1 MLPLKDVLTRM
12 QRADTLADLF
22 LDDRPPLVMDS
33 GSCFV
38 RLGLSG
44 DSYPRSV
51 WQTTLKPE
59 QVPCASMVV
68 TTLTEP
74 TCSCLAL
81 LCVSQVYP
89 STAMDADMHRADA
102 LKRFRAQRPPAY
114 KSSYVAPVVDGAIV
128 DPVTLVETW
137 MAQVDADLDGL
148 DVADR
153 MIIMNLPLVPSG
165 DDVRSRLCVVLPG
178 CSQTRWL
185 PCPSAQV
192 AFRTAIQAVQDVADE
207 LFGVHGVGGLR
218 MEAAPVLALA
228 AQGRTSGCVVCM
240 GESTTGVFPVVDGT
254 TLLPGCRSCPI
265 NGATV
270 TQHFWRSLS
279 TGYDTP
285 SGKTP

>member
-1 MLPLKDVLTRM
+1 MTYEAACVALPPNE
-12 QRADTLADLF
+12 QR
-22 LDDRPPLVMDS
+22 
-33 GSCFV
+33 
-38 RLGLSG
+38 
-44 DSYPRSV
+44 
-51 WQTTLKPE
+51 
-59 QVPCASMVV
+59 
-68 TTLTEP
+68 TLTN
-74 TCSCLAL
+74 
-81 LCVSQVYP
+81 
-89 STAMDADMHRADA
+89 
-102 LKRFRAQRPPAY
+102 
-114 KSSYVAPVVDGAIV
+114 
-128 DPVTLVETW
+128 TLVV
-137 MAQVDADLDGL
+137 MSP
-148 DVADR
+148 
-153 MIIMNLPLVPSG
+153 I
-165 DDVRSRLCVVLPG
+165 
-178 CSQTRWL
+178 
-185 PCPSAQV
+185 AQV